1 MNDKVR
7 AAAEKMDKGVLSL
20 SSVVGQGTLTVVV
33 DFDVSHQKDVAQE
46 IVQFWE
52 TKKYTETVKLVPM
65 SEIIGNTD
73 KDVIEGALVLYGTFE
88 ESDDSPVLSAFH
100 GTWLECFLNDSSRFS
115 TQVGVIAV
123 GRHPFSDGYAVVFA
137 ATSLQLIPRLH
148 ECHLLYESYEEPES
162 LILTVEGGL
171 TSTMKYDVG
180 FQTVIPVIDL
190 DPALDDITFFFQVI
204 EEAHPQP
211 LLNISPEE
219 YIKLKQDVK
228 ERLKE
233 CADQGKTVLISAL
246 TIELAKAA
254 AALGDGHTSLKLGQQ
269 YVDISDGSRR
279 MLPFEIAYE
288 SGDLYRG
295 YPYRGKQRQ
304 KIVGINNQ
312 DPVTF
317 LKPILAGISGEKLSH
332 KLSVFVRNQGVYW
345 YFLAPFEGETLLITT
360 EEESG
365 NKITNTYN
373 LVSIF
378 EHQTSVVSADEEDK
392 FIDNHHGYYHE
403 GATCYYRFDS
413 FMNSD
418 EQKAYADRLFA
429 ELDTNGTKNLVI
441 DLRFNGGGN
450 SRYGDY
456 LLDYLTDKPYR
467 MCARV
472 DLKLSEH
479 LYAQHGPTHE
489 ELTGLTTTQRVANE
503 KPNDRGIRFSG
514 DFYVLIG
521 PSTYSSAHMF
531 VSAIKDYEL
540 GTLIGEETGET
551 RLSFGEVLSKSL
563 PNSGLYM
570 NVSCKQFFAPIPR
583 FDDEHRGTVPDVPA
597 GKEMFEKYPDSNDS
611 VLSYALDY
619 IASRQD

>member
-1 MNDKVR
+1 
-7 AAAEKMDKGVLSL
+7 MDRTVLSL
-20 SSVVGQGTLTVVV
+20 SSVVVQGTITVVV
-33 DFDVSHQKDVAQE
+33 DFDVSHQQDVAQE
-46 IVQFWE
+46 IVRFWE

-65 SEIIGNTD
+65 AELTGNTD

-88 ESDDSPVLSAFH
+88 ESDGNPVFSAFR
-100 GTWLECFLNDSSRFS
+100 GTWLEGFLCDSSRFS

-123 GRHPFSDGYAVVFA
+123 GRHPFTDGYVVVFA

-148 ECHLLYESYEEPES
+148 ESYLLYESYEEPES
-162 LILTVEGGL
+162 LILTIEGGL
-171 TSTMKYDVG
+171 TSTMKYDAG

-190 DPALDDITFFFQVI
+190 DLALDDVSFFFRII

-233 CADQGKTVLISAL
+233 CADKGKTVLISEL

-254 AALGDGHTSLKLGQQ
+254 AALEDGHTSLNLGQQ
-269 YVDISDGSRR
+269 HVDISDRSRR

-288 SGDLYRG
+288 SGTLYRA
-295 YPYRGKQRQ
+295 YPYQGKQRQ
-304 KIVGINNQ
+304 KIVGINNM

-332 KLSVFVRNQGVYW
+332 KLSVFVRNQAVFW
-345 YFLAPFEGETLLITT
+345 YFLTPFEGETIPITT
-360 EEESG
+360 EEEFS
-365 NKITNTYN
+365 NKKTHTYS
-373 LVSIF
+373 LVSVF
-378 EHQTSVVSADEEDK
+378 EHQTSVVSADEDE
-392 FIDNHHGYYHE
+392 FVDNQHRYYHD
-403 GATCYYRFDS
+403 GATFYYRFDS

-429 ELDTNGTKNLVI
+429 ELDANGTKNLVI

-531 VSAIKDYEL
+531 VSVVKDYEL

-563 PNSGLYM
+563 PNSELYM

-597 GKEMFEKYPDSNDS
+597 GIEMFGKYPDSNDP

-619 IASRQD
+619 IAARND